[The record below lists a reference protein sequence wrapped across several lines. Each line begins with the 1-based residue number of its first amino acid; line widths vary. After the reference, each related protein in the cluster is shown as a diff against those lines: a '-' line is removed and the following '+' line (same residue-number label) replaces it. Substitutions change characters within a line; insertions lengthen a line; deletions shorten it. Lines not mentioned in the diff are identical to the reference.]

1 MWWVRG
7 CVLEMRHGRCP
18 GVPGEAPDRR
28 FPEGVKG
35 KALVLRTDNGCQF
48 TSRRFVETLRVH
60 DITHSRTGYN
70 NPEGNA
76 MVERFYRTLKE
87 EEVWLKEYQ
96 VIREAAGAIHRFID
110 FYNNERIHSSL
121 DWLTPAQYLKKW
133 ETSLSKLVVSEAN
146 LIAA

>member
-1 MWWVRG
+1 M
-7 CVLEMRHGRCP
+7 
-18 GVPGEAPDRR
+18 
-28 FPEGVKG
+28 KG

-48 TSRRFVETLRVH
+48 TSRRFVLALKSQ

-96 VIREAAGAIHRFID
+96 DIREATLQLYTA
-110 FYNNERIHSSL
+110 L
-121 DWLTPAQYLKKW
+121 
-133 ETSLSKLVVSEAN
+133 
-146 LIAA
+146 